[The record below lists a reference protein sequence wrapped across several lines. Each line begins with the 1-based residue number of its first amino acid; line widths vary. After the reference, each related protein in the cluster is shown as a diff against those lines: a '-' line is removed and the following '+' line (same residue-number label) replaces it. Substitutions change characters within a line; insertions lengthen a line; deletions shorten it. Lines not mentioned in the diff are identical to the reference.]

1 MELHPKPLPGRY
13 GVEVVLVGSG
23 PIGGTN
29 LIGGASP
36 LTANTTTKFHIPA
49 PGFKCAFLGL
59 KASAVTV
66 PADADGTLLARVAK
80 YDAVANA
87 EVTVSAD
94 VNLEALVTREVSRAG
109 KLSTATEA
117 QLFIQPADTLVVNVV
132 SNSAAID
139 TQPANLLFTVEL
151 ARID

>member
-13 GVEVVLVGSG
+13 GIEVIVVGSG

-36 LTANTTTKFHIPA
+36 LTANTTTKFYLPA

-59 KASAVTV
+59 KAHAVTV
-66 PADADGTLLARVAK
+66 PADADGTILARAVK
-80 YDAVANA
+80 YDAVANG
-87 EVTVSAD
+87 EVTLSAD
-94 VNLEALVTREVSRAG
+94 LNLEGLVTREVSKVG
-109 KLSTATEA
+109 PSTSATEA
-117 QLFIQPADTLVVNVV
+117 QLFIRPEDSLLVSVV

-139 TQPANLLFTVEL
+139 TQPANLVFTIEL